1 MKVPIKTQPF
11 TCASYNPFE
20 VLHLDHIG
28 PLPVDSHGNE
38 YILVIIDAFS
48 RWVELFPTTS
58 TTAIETAALV
68 LNHIGRFG
76 SPQVIHA
83 DQGPAFHNEL
93 VVELLR
99 LCGIQQ
105 SFATAY
111 SKEENGIVER
121 ANQEVLRHLRALLF
135 DARVLT
141 KWSFEQ
147 LPFVQR
153 IMNTVEKTTTGV
165 SPAELILSHSITL
178 SSHIMTVAVRE
189 GEPANINLSA
199 RMEEWIER
207 QHVLLRV
214 AQENQQQ
221 ADQHRIVLHDPD
233 EITEYPINS
242 YVLYTPPT
250 GRDNKLI
257 PKHKGPYQVI
267 GRDMSIYIIEDLLR
281 GKQIKTHIH
290 NLRPFTFDPVYT
302 NPVDIAQQNEQEFLV
317 EQILDHRGDR
327 HLRSTMEFLVQWTGY
342 GEDSNSWEP
351 YRALMHVDKLHEY
364 LRANRMRNLIPKE
377 HK

>member
-1 MKVPIKTQPF
+1 V
-11 TCASYNPFE
+11 
-20 VLHLDHIG
+20 G
-28 PLPVDSHGNE
+28 
-38 YILVIIDAFS
+38 
-48 RWVELFPTTS
+48 
-58 TTAIETAALV
+58 
-68 LNHIGRFG
+68 
-76 SPQVIHA
+76 
-83 DQGPAFHNEL
+83 
-93 VVELLR
+93 
-99 LCGIQQ
+99 Q

-207 QHVLLRV
+207 QQVLLRV

-257 PKHKGPYQVI
+257 PRHKGPYQVI
-267 GRDMSIYIIEDLLR
+267 GRNMSIYIIEDLLR

-317 EQILDHRGDR
+317 ERILDHRGDR
-327 HLRSTMEFLVQWTGY
+327 HLRATMEFLVQWTGY

-351 YRALMHVDKLHEY
+351 YKALMHVDKLHEY
-364 LRANRMRNLIPKE
+364 LRANRMRNLIPRE